1 MSQAES
7 ANQPRPDEV
16 HAPVAGGRATRADAL
31 VAQVEHAAIGALAGV
46 SGQSGR
52 GRPVAAGSR
61 AVNGL
66 RDAVAHQVHAA
77 LDSSAARAAAST
89 TGGGMSGM
97 SSIQYQLELL
107 ASLQGYLRQVQADLD
122 GMVQQ
127 YAQKLDQLGEAGMT
141 PERLRH
147 FQGSVFA
154 ETRAEFIRLIERLQA
169 VDHVQVRSY
178 QAWLEDELSRY

>member
-7 ANQPRPDEV
+7 ANQAKPDEV
-16 HAPVAGGRATRADAL
+16 HTPVAGGRATRADAL
-31 VAQVEHAAIGALAGV
+31 VARVELAAVGALAGG
-46 SGQSGR
+46 SGWSGR
-52 GRPVAAGSR
+52 SGPAAIVSQ
-61 AVNGL
+61 AVNGV
-66 RDAVAHQVHAA
+66 RDAVAQHVQVA
-77 LDSSAARAAAST
+77 LASSAAGSAAST
-89 TGGGMSGM
+89 AGGGMSGM

-127 YAQKLDQLGEAGMT
+127 YAQQLDQLGEAGMT
-141 PERLRH
+141 SERLRH

-154 ETRAEFIRLIERLQA
+154 ETRAEFTRLIERLQA

-178 QAWLEDELSRY
+178 KAWLEEELSRY

>member
-1 MSQAES
+1 MNQAES
-7 ANQPRPDEV
+7 ANQPRPDEA
-16 HAPVAGGRATRADAL
+16 HTPVAGGRATRSDAL
-31 VAQVEHAAIGALAGV
+31 VARVEQAAVEALAGG
-46 SGQSGR
+46 SGRSGR
-52 GRPVAAGSR
+52 GGSAAISSR
-61 AVNGL
+61 SVNGV
-66 RDAVAHQVHAA
+66 RDAVARQVQVALASPAA
-77 LDSSAARAAAST
+77 GSAAST
-89 TGGGMSGM
+89 AGGGMSGM

-127 YAQKLDQLGEAGMT
+127 YAQQLDQLGEAGMT
-141 PERLRH
+141 SERLRH

-178 QAWLEDELSRY
+178 QAWLEEELSRY